1 MYLPKEDFDPSSVQ
15 HGQWC
20 NAMPYEGADYVTPW
34 ELRDHYKLTAK
45 YPHKCE
51 KCGSAAHVIT
61 EQTLARIIAEGSIVC
76 PSCGGP
82 MVVDECVIMWD

>member
-1 MYLPKEDFDPSSVQ
+1 
-15 HGQWC
+15 
-20 NAMPYEGADYVTPW
+20 MPYEGADYVTPW
-34 ELRDHYKLTAK
+34 EFRDHYKLTAK

-61 EQTLARIIAEGSIVC
+61 EQTLARKIAEGSFVC